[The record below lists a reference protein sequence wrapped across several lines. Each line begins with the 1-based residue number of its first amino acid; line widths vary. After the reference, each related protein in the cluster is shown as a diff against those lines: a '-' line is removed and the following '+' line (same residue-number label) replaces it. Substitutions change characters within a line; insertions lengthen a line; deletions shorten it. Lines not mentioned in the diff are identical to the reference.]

1 MSDKET
7 LPRVVPRDVP
17 DYHERQAAHLSA
29 LAETDKAADVKDRLV
44 QEAETHKRLAFRQK
58 IGRWWRDKVARWHPE
73 RR

>member
-29 LAETDKAADVKDRLV
+29 LAETAQGAAVKDRLV
-44 QEAETHKRLAFRQK
+44 REAETHKRLAFRQK
-58 IGRWWRDKVARWHPE
+58 IGRWWRHKMAGW